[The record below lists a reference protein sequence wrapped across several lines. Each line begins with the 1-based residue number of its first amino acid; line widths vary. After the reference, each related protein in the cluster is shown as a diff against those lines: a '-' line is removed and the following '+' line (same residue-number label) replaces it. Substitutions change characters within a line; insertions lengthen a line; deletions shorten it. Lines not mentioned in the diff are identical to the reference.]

1 LELQTFYKD
10 WKLLFYSVDR
20 SCVKL
25 YVQSQQKSNLC
36 PSCNMPSSRVHS
48 RYWRV
53 IQDVTILSLQVFLYV
68 RARKFFCDHSA
79 CSQRI
84 FTERTP
90 DWWSPYARRTSRL
103 TAFLKHLAFTLS
115 AETASKVSKQY
126 GIPTS
131 ADSFLYLIRKEEI
144 PPITEPTIIG
154 IDDWAMKKGQRYGS
168 IVCDLQTQK
177 PIALLENR
185 TVQEVSNWLR
195 KYPSIQVVTRDGSTE
210 YAKGIR
216 EGCPHAVQITD
227 RWHLFHN
234 LTQKVEQ
241 FLKKSFPRHI
251 SICVAKSDDYRP
263 SRQECHSLTAS
274 EKKKWELIQ
283 QVQLRYKE
291 GQRKADI
298 IREFGIDRKT
308 LDKYL
313 QLKKPPKHI
322 RRGRHSADP
331 YRSEILELLQA
342 QATVNHIFSV
352 IQKQGYD
359 KSLSTLQD
367 YIARL
372 RKREMNEKNTNKI
385 RISRYKL
392 QAYLWSQL
400 LPTQEEQILFDKL
413 FKQHQ
418 ALHRLKSVI
427 QAFQKLMNE
436 QKNEQALQE
445 WLLQAEDSKIH
456 EVQQFIKYIRS
467 DIESV
472 KHA

>member
-1 LELQTFYKD
+1 MGGFILELQTFYKD

-25 YVQSQQKSNLC
+25 YIQSQQKSNLC

-53 IQDVTILSLQVFLYV
+53 IQDITILSLQVFLHV

-84 FTERTP
+84 FTERP
-90 DWWSPYARRTSRL
+90 SDWWPPYARRTNRL
-103 TAFLKHLAFTLS
+103 TTFLKHLAFSLS

-144 PPITEPTIIG
+144 PPITQPIIIG

-251 SICVAKSDDYRP
+251 SIGVAELDGHRP
-263 SRQECHSLTAS
+263 SRQKYHPLTAS
-274 EKKKWELIQ
+274 EKRKWELIQ

-298 IREFGIDRKT
+298 IREFCIDRKT

-313 QLKKPPKHI
+313 QLKKPPKHT

-331 YRSEILELLQA
+331 CRSEILELLQA
-342 QATVNHIFSV
+342 KATVQHIFSV

-359 KSLSTLQD
+359 KSFSTLKD

-392 QAYLWSQL
+392 QAYLWSQF
-400 LPTQEEQILFDKL
+400 LPTQEEQIVFDKL
-413 FKQHQ
+413 FEQHE

-456 EVQQFIKYIRS
+456 EIQQFTHTYDPI
-467 DIESV
+467 
-472 KHA
+472 

>member
-1 LELQTFYKD
+1 
-10 WKLLFYSVDR
+10 
-20 SCVKL
+20 
-25 YVQSQQKSNLC
+25 
-36 PSCNMPSSRVHS
+36 MPSSRVHS

-53 IQDVTILSLQVFLYV
+53 IQDTTILSLQVFLHV

-79 CSQRI
+79 CSQHI
-84 FTERTP
+84 FTERP
-90 DWWSPYARRTSRL
+90 SDWWSPYARRTNRL
-103 TAFLKHLAFTLS
+103 TTFLKHLAFSLS

-144 PPITEPTIIG
+144 PSITEPIIIG
-154 IDDWAMKKGQRYGS
+154 IDDWVMKKGQRYGS
-168 IVCDLQTQK
+168 IICDLQTQK

-195 KYPSIQVVTRDGSTE
+195 KHPSIQVVTRDGSTE

-234 LTQKVEQ
+234 LTKKVEQ

-251 SICVAKSDDYRP
+251 SICVAKLDGHRP
-263 SRQECHSLTAS
+263 SGQEYHPLTAS
-274 EKKKWELIQ
+274 EKRKWELIQ

-291 GQRKADI
+291 GRRKADI
-298 IREFGIDRKT
+298 IREFCMDRKT

-313 QLKKPPKHI
+313 QLKKPLKHT
-322 RRGRHSADP
+322 RRGRHSVDP
-331 YRSEILELLQA
+331 YRSQILELLQA
-342 QATVNHIFSV
+342 QATVHHIFSV

-359 KSLSTLQD
+359 KSL

-372 RKREMNEKNTNKI
+372 RKKEMNEKNTNKI

-400 LPTQEEQILFDKL
+400 LPTQEEQIVFDKL
-413 FKQHQ
+413 FKQHE

-445 WLLQAEDSKIH
+445 WLLQAENSKIH
-456 EVQQFIKYIRS
+456 EIQPFIKYIRS

-472 KHA
+472 KHALSYSWSNGFVEGQVDRLKVIKRQMYGRAKLDLLSKKVLYQFV